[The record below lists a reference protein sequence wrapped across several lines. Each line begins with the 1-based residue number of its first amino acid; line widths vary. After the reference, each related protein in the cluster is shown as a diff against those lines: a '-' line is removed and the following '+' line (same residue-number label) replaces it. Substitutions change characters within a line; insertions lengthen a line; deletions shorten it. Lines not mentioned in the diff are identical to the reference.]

1 MNISISFA
9 CFINKTNFSIKDNDV
24 YNQILEHE
32 RNLQKQLDDFIET
45 TNKQWI
51 RSFQHENFLHLNEPL
66 LRKED
71 KYYLVNIKSGVIIAF
86 ERVLFYID

>member
-1 MNISISFA
+1 VNISISFA

>member
-51 RSFQHENFLHLNEPL
+51 RSFQQENFLHLNEPL

-71 KYYLVNIKSGVIIAF
+71 KYYLVNIKSEVIIAF

>member
-9 CFINKTNFSIKDNDV
+9 CFIHKTNFSIKDSDV

-51 RSFQHENFLHLNEPL
+51 RSFQQENFLHLNEPL

-71 KYYLVNIKSGVIIAF
+71 KYYLVNIKSEVIIAF